1 MKVGYEDKKGRK
13 EGRGGGR
20 KKTISIVIKKEKQE
34 DEGGNVEGL
43 RKRI

>member
-13 EGRGGGR
+13 EGRGGG
-20 KKTISIVIKKEKQE
+20 SIVIKKEKQE